1 MEDSLEDSSTICATL
16 CCLCRLTLAKDTRKK
31 KRFHGR
37 SCGNAKQTLQ
47 QISDV
52 PLHLLAEIR
61 DPSALICKDC
71 EKILENISKLTKQ
84 LQNLRSQVLQ
94 NLQALNHRNEQ
105 ARMARKRPISCSNI
119 DNHTRNN
126 PTVAHGVTEASTII
140 HRPPSNLSSNNSLV
154 SDNMSGS
161 EEQMTADAILST
173 AMVSPP
179 LTVSVLM

>member
-1 MEDSLEDSSTICATL
+1 MDEVVGTL
-16 CCLCRLTLAKDTRKK
+16 NKRCSKFLMYLCIFWQRLAIPALWYAKIVK
-31 KRFHGR
+31 
-37 SCGNAKQTLQ
+37 
-47 QISDV
+47 
-52 PLHLLAEIR
+52 
-61 DPSALICKDC
+61 
-71 EKILENISKLTKQ
+71 KILENISKLTKQ

-140 HRPPSNLSSNNSLV
+140 YRPPSNLSSNNSLV

-179 LTVSVLM
+179 LTVSVLMWSYTTVNVWYAIKSYF